1 MRNKALALIITLI
14 FLIVSSACSHAPKK
28 PSSPNPR
35 EEISSQKEIARS
47 LSTPKDEEPWWK
59 KDEHQFGLMVL
70 IILGVALATS
80 ASIWIYF
87 NTNGLTINIWK

>member
-1 MRNKALALIITLI
+1 MTAII
-14 FLIVSSACSHAPKK
+14 FLIVSSACSHVPKK
-28 PSSPNPR
+28 PPSPHPR

-47 LSTPKDEEPWWK
+47 LSTPKEEEPWWK

-70 IILGVALATS
+70 IILGVAIATS